1 MKTTKK
7 IHKLIGL
14 IVVLAA
20 STAPVCYNDHIFKKE
35 KSIKDLKAE
44 LTTTRPADE
53 RKIAK
58 NIAIKNDGIN
68 YNETFIPKTNNG
80 GFRVLTVRLTVYW
93 AKGGDTDADSRRLRS
108 STGYTLKQGDS
119 IAVDPRIIPYQKE
132 VIIPNIGLVKAV
144 DTGTAVREKKASN
157 GKLPVI
163 DVFFTHKKDAIAFAN
178 AYPKI
183 VKVAVLN

>member
-1 MKTTKK
+1 M
-7 IHKLIGL
+7 
-14 IVVLAA
+14 
-20 STAPVCYNDHIFKKE
+20 
-35 KSIKDLKAE
+35 
-44 LTTTRPADE
+44 
-53 RKIAK
+53 
-58 NIAIKNDGIN
+58 
-68 YNETFIPKTNNG
+68 
-80 GFRVLTVRLTVYW
+80 
-93 AKGGDTDADSRRLRS
+93 RS

>member
-14 IVVLAA
+14 IAVLAV
-20 STAPVCYNDHIFKKE
+20 STASLCCNDHTLKKE
-35 KSIKDLKAE
+35 KNIKDLKAD
-44 LTTTRPADE
+44 LTTTRPMEE

-68 YNETFIPKTNNG
+68 YNETFIPKTNSS

-93 AKGGDTDADSRRLRS
+93 ARGGDTDADSRRLRS

-132 VIIPNIGLVKAV
+132 VIIPNVGLVRAV

-163 DVFFTHKKDAIAFAN
+163 DVFFTHKKDALAFAN

>member
-14 IVVLAA
+14 ITVLAV
-20 STAPVCYNDHIFKKE
+20 STATLCYNDHVFKRE
-35 KSIKDLKAE
+35 KNIKDLKAD
-44 LTTTRPADE
+44 LTTTRPLEE
-53 RKIAK
+53 RKMAK
-58 NIAIKNDGIN
+58 NITIKNDGIN
-68 YNETFIPKTNNG
+68 YNETFIPRTNNS

-93 AKGGDTDADSRRLRS
+93 ARGGDTDSDSSKLRS

-119 IAVDPRIIPYQKE
+119 IAVDPKIIPYQKE
-132 VIIPNIGLVKAV
+132 VIIPNVGLVRAV
-144 DTGTAVREKKASN
+144 DTGTAVCRKTASN